1 MIPYTIKMEKLLD
14 TNEEKWLDV
23 KGFEGLYQVS
33 NTGKIR
39 SVDRLILKNNNRHAR
54 FKGQLLKPV
63 TDRNGYRR
71 IVLCKNKEK
80 KTLSVHRLM
89 AIAFIPNP
97 LNHKQVNHINGIK
110 DDNRLENLEW
120 CTPSENILHAFRIGL
135 GNSGL
140 KGRNGERHPSSKLK
154 TQDVL
159 KIKQLLRQKQT
170 NVAIAA
176 KFNISE
182 KAISDIRIKR
192 TWAHLL

>member
-1 MIPYTIKMEKLLD
+1 MVPYSTKMTNLLD
-14 TNEEKWLDV
+14 NIEEKWLDV
-23 KGFEGLYQVS
+23 KGYEGLYQVS

-39 SVDRLILKNNNRHAR
+39 SVDRLILKNNNRHAW
-54 FKGQLLKPV
+54 FQGQVLKPA
-63 TDRNGYRR
+63 TNRNGYSR
-71 IVLCKNKEK
+71 IVLSKDKEK

-120 CTPSENILHAFRIGL
+120 CTPSENILHAYRTGL
-135 GNSGL
+135 GHSGL
-140 KGRNGERHPSSKLK
+140 KGCNGERHPSSKLK

-159 KIKQLLRQKQT
+159 KIKQLLREKQT
-170 NVAIAA
+170 NVAIAS

-192 TWAHLL
+192 TWSHLL